1 MPSSSQ
7 VLDHQLIF
15 HIKNGLRQSHYW
27 QNKGEERK
35 IIEVVGEDRRGE
47 DTTTELAFCPGPKQ
61 PFVPAPEPGLR
72 VRD

>member
-15 HIKNGLRQSHYW
+15 HIKNGLRQSHHR
-27 QNKGEERK
+27 QNKGDERK

-47 DTTTELAFCPGPKQ
+47 E
-61 PFVPAPEPGLR
+61 
-72 VRD
+72 